1 MQGRTIDLAKFTAIA
16 YPLQYIIFMNIFI
29 TVARLPRSVKDSTKE
44 KQQLEDSNRNVSLHA
59 RVSCTSYSFYIL
71 F

>member
-1 MQGRTIDLAKFTAIA
+1 MQGRITDLTKFTAIA
-16 YPLQYIIFMNIFI
+16 YPLQYVIFMNIFI
-29 TVARLPRSVKDSTKE
+29 TVAGLPRSVKGSTKE

-59 RVSCTSYSFYIL
+59 YVSCISYSFYIL